1 MGSKR
6 KLKEKVDGKRPGVGE
21 SLEKEKCKTSLEGQL
36 EMQGGCR
43 GASGD
48 KKEQR
53 GSSPTQKRRIFRE
66 EVTRAGGAIGGKGET
81 RQQRELEREHLRKWG
96 IWRWQQLRSQ

>member
-66 EVTRAGGAIGGKGET
+66 EVTRAGGSSRRTEPKEQMCIYDDLLNCLCNVVEMP
-81 RQQRELEREHLRKWG
+81 
-96 IWRWQQLRSQ
+96 